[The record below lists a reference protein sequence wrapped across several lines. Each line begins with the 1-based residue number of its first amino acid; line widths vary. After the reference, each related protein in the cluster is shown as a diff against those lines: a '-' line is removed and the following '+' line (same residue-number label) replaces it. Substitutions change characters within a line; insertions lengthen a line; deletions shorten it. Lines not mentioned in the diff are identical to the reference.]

1 MEKLEERPAR
11 QGRSALVMWADPM
24 GALEPESPSVLQGH
38 VGSSLINQAL
48 VISCGPR
55 LAGPSLKDSP

>member
-1 MEKLEERPAR
+1 MEKPEERPAG
-11 QGRSALVMWADPM
+11 QGRSALVMRADPL

-38 VGSSLINQAL
+38 VGSSLSNQAL

-55 LAGPSLKDSP
+55 LAGPSLKVSP

>member
-11 QGRSALVMWADPM
+11 QGKSALVMWADPM
-24 GALEPESPSVLQGH
+24 GALEPESLSVLQGH
-38 VGSSLINQAL
+38 VGSSLSNQAL

-55 LAGPSLKDSP
+55 LAEPSLKDRP